1 MTEHTRAKWVI
12 RIREWRESGL
22 SVEDFTAG
30 KDYAAASLRW
40 AVSQVVAENAAGP
53 TPAPASAPPKAL
65 RGRRAAKGSAVPTP
79 LAPRFVPVRMRRV
92 EPIGAEVVVE
102 VGGARIRVT
111 RGVDVSLLGEV
122 VRALQG
128 GVR

>member
-1 MTEHTRAKWVI
+1 MTEHTRAKWAK

-22 SVEDFTAG
+22 SIEDFTAG

-40 AVSQVVAENAAGP
+40 AVSQVVDENAAGP
-53 TPAPASAPPKAL
+53 TPAPAKAP
-65 RGRRAAKGSAVPTP
+65 RGRRAAERSTALAA

-111 RGVDVSLLGEV
+111 RGVDVALLGEV

-128 GVR
+128 GSR